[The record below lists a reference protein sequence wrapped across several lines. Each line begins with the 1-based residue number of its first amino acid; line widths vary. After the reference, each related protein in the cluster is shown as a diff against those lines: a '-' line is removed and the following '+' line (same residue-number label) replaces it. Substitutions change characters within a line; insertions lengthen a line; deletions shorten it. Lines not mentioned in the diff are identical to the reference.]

1 MNAIKPATPLP
12 CKAHKQHSAQHGRR
26 IILRGGYV
34 FEVEHQHA
42 EHLDVLDHRANAYP
56 ELVAALGTIASVL
69 ESPRDRLGRL
79 DIAATQGDQREALRL
94 LAVKYSATGSHDYMG
109 QCAKVAR
116 ALLAKLEAA

>member
-42 EHLDVLDHRANAYP
+42 EHLDVLDHRAHAYP
-56 ELVAALGTIASVL
+56 ELVAALQS
-69 ESPRDRLGRL
+69 
-79 DIAATQGDQREALRL
+79 L
-94 LAVKYSATGSHDYMG
+94 LAEPTSLFTRD
-109 QCAKVAR
+109 VAR